1 MFNTKSATRLRAKT
15 RIRKKIF
22 GTPEMPRLTVYRSLN
37 HIYAQLIDD
46 INQTTLVSVSTL
58 SKEVQDELKN
68 SNGKIEKGKLIG
80 KFLAQKS
87 IEKNISKVVFD
98 RNGYQYHG
106 RIKAVADGAREG
118 GLQF

>member
-1 MFNTKSATRLRAKT
+1 MFNKNSATRIRTKT

-37 HIYAQLIDD
+37 HIYVQLVDD
-46 INQTTLVSVSTL
+46 INQTTLISVSTL
-58 SKEVQDELKN
+58 SKEIKDELKN
-68 SNGKIEKGKLIG
+68 SNSKVEKGKLIG

-98 RNGYQYHG
+98 RNGYKYHG